1 MDPNALLARFSTDE
15 VAAFFLVLGRISP
28 LFVLAPMFS
37 SKSIPGRVKGIIAV
51 ALAVGLTP
59 IVRHGHI
66 DMDPLAYG
74 ALMVKEIIVGMAF
87 AYALGAMFSAL
98 AVAGGLLD
106 TLIGFSFG
114 AMVDPITGN
123 QSTVISQMY
132 SLFGVMIFIAVDGDS
147 WVVKG
152 LGRTYDAV
160 PLLQAPA
167 IGSLTHGAE
176 IAFSGVFL
184 SAVMIAAPVLI
195 AVTIV
200 DAAFGVVS
208 KVVPQMNIF
217 AVGFP
222 AKMLVGLTLIGATLP
237 FVSGFVVDQLQE
249 SVAQALHF
257 LKVA

>member
-1 MDPNALLARFSTDE
+1 
-15 VAAFFLVLGRISP
+15 
-28 LFVLAPMFS
+28 
-37 SKSIPGRVKGIIAV
+37 
-51 ALAVGLTP
+51 
-59 IVRHGHI
+59 
-66 DMDPLAYG
+66 
-74 ALMVKEIIVGMAF
+74 
-87 AYALGAMFSAL
+87 
-98 AVAGGLLD
+98 
-106 TLIGFSFG
+106 
-114 AMVDPITGN
+114 
-123 QSTVISQMY
+123 MY
-132 SLFGVMIFIAVDGDS
+132 SLFGVMIFIAIDGVS

-152 LGRTYDAV
+152 LGRTYDAI
-160 PLLQAPA
+160 PLLQAPS

-237 FVSGFVVDQLQE
+237 FVSGFVVDELQQ